1 VGAAQCR
8 LTVLAHR
15 KNAPLYS
22 KSFGVDSDAAVLP
35 GQQSEETQFLFMAHA
50 ALDVFE
56 EKSSAAPAPGMA
68 SDLYL
73 GLLYPTD
80 TYQVFGYVTNTK
92 TKLIV
97 ITDDA
102 DVKDLDV
109 KSVRRLFCGVLA
121 CFLFAFIARL
131 TRVSFQLCK
140 RLHLLWVDAVC
151 NPFYTPGEPLRSTR
165 FDKAIAKLVSTF

>member
-1 VGAAQCR
+1 VWRNQ
-8 LTVLAHR
+8 
-15 KNAPLYS
+15 NAPLYS

-56 EKSSAAPAPGMA
+56 EKTSAAPAPGMA

-109 KSVRRLFCGVLA
+109 KSVRPPTFAVSCYLFG
-121 CFLFAFIARL
+121 FIARL
-131 TRVSFQLCK
+131 THAFRFVPVVQALAPAVGRRRVQSV
-140 RLHLLWVDAVC
+140 LHARRAVALDA
-151 NPFYTPGEPLRSTR
+151 LRQGDRQARQHVLSPN
-165 FDKAIAKLVSTF
+165 